1 MYTVCTI
8 YAYVLIKV
16 NRWAK
21 LQHSMEAVRIRREMR
36 LQELKRR
43 KEAEDK
49 NKNADIADGDPNTNS
64 ANNVCDI
71 LTVI

>member
-1 MYTVCTI
+1 
-8 YAYVLIKV
+8 
-16 NRWAK
+16 
-21 LQHSMEAVRIRREMR
+21 MEAVRIRREMR